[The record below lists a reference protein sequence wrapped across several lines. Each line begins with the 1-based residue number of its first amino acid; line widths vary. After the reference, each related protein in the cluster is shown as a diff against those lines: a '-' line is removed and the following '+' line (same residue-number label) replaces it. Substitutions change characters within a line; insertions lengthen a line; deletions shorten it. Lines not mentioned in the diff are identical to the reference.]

1 MTASSM
7 TTFAALLK
15 ERYLDSSIVEKL
27 TYPDNPLLGMLEKK
41 GDTGMVGSRLPVPFF
56 TRNGQGVAAQSLALA
71 QTNSTATASDE
82 FNIEAGNYYGVVQI
96 NDKAI
101 KAARNN
107 AGAFLEHK
115 RIEIDSLYETM
126 GEMLS
131 IHAWGNG
138 GGALGRLASIATN
151 NFTLTQ
157 PEQAANFEPG
167 MTVVASAADGSAA
180 ADALRDSGD
189 QTVVTSINRA
199 TGEGVLL
206 LASDISGLVAGDY
219 LFREGDFFGDTGT
232 IAMKGLQ
239 AFLSATDAPAAL
251 WGITAATRA
260 TDPQRY
266 AGCRVAPA
274 DIAGMQMDE
283 RIKTLL
289 AYMTGRFKAKT
300 PTAGFLH
307 PEDFL
312 RLESL
317 MAGTGLRSLPDD
329 STKFG
334 FRKIDIVSPTS
345 SGSVPIYLDRHC
357 PKGTFFALRM
367 DNWWVSSMGELMHPM
382 TGDGNEILR
391 MATTTDYE
399 FRLLSYPL
407 LACNAPKNSG
417 RVSLI

>member
-1 MTASSM
+1 M

-15 ERYLDSSIVEKL
+15 QRYLGSDIVEKL
-27 TYPDNPLLGMLEKK
+27 AYPDNPLLGMLEKK
-41 GDTGMVGSRLPVPFF
+41 GDTGMVGSNLPVPFF
-56 TRNGQGVAAQSLALA
+56 TKNPQGVAASTFAVA
-71 QTNSTATASDE
+71 QTNSTASASDK
-82 FNIEAGNYYGVVQI
+82 FTIEAGNYFGCVQI

-101 KAARNN
+101 MAARNN

-115 RIEIDSLYETM
+115 RIEIDGLYETM

-138 GGALGRLASIATN
+138 GGALARINTLSTN
-151 NFTLTQ
+151 DFTIDK
-157 PEQAANFEPG
+157 PEQAANLEPG
-167 MTVVASAADGSAA
+167 MAVVAAANDGSLTT
-180 ADALRDSGD
+180 DSLRDSGD
-189 QTVVTSINRA
+189 STTITVLNRA
-199 TGEGVLL
+199 TGSGT
-206 LASDISGLVAGDY
+206 LASAAAISGLAAGDY
-219 LFREGDFFGDTGT
+219 LFRAGDFFGDQGV
-232 IAMKGLQ
+232 IAMKGIQ
-239 AFLSATDAPAAL
+239 CFLTATDSPMAL
-251 WGITAATRA
+251 WGISAATRA
-260 TDPQRY
+260 NDPQRY
-266 AGCRVAPA
+266 AGCRVAGS
-274 DIAGMQMDE
+274 DVSGMQMDE

-289 AYMTGRFKAKT
+289 AYMTGRFKAKA
-300 PTAGFLH
+300 PSAGFLH

-334 FRKIDIVSPTS
+334 YRKIDIVSPTS
-345 SGSVPIYLDRHC
+345 NGSIPIYIDRHC
-357 PKGTFFALRM
+357 PKGTFFAFRM

-391 MATTTDYE
+391 TASTTDYE

-407 LACNAPKNSG
+407 LACNAPKNNG